1 MSEWNPN
8 MNEAPRE
15 TDVLVTFPDG
25 SMYVEWAGDCSPG
38 IAWMPLPE
46 PFKPR
51 KPEPIDT
58 ETLDGFLMG
67 TERMASID
75 YIARVVEKRTRE
87 IVAWEQEH
95 GE

>member
-25 SMYVEWAGDCSPG
+25 SMYVAWAATDWAPG

-46 PFKPR
+46 PYKPP
-51 KPEPIDT
+51 KPEPDMEKLEALLEELT
-58 ETLDGFLMG
+58 DGVRAIV
-67 TERMASID
+67 ERLND
-75 YIARVVEKRTRE
+75 
-87 IVAWEQEH
+87 
-95 GE
+95 